1 MIKSLGR
8 IAKLFS
14 KFIYHTVWKSA
25 CDFTQTYWPTA
36 RCSKGYQQENICSI
50 APCVTY
56 PIGHFRVATSLCFK
70 GEAQC
75 KTIDM
80 KMIFLLMQK
89 KLIFTRKGFALSLV
103 FKVRVLET
111 RKWPFSLSYLGS
123 PLFNPSRSTHALHR
137 GWLEIYPHLL
147 QIPTASDK

>member
-70 GEAQC
+70 ARLST
-75 KTIDM
+75 KPLIW
-80 KMIFLLMQK
+80 KRFFILMQM
-89 KLIFTRKGFALSLV
+89 KLILATKVFALSLV
-103 FKVRVLET
+103 FKVRLLET